1 MDTTHRH
8 DGVRLAG
15 HTLDHLHWIDGRLV
29 WCGECRRYRHIDSG
43 KAVHPRTA
51 ALCKG
56 LRHDVPKRKR
66 IITRSDGKMVTI
78 RATLHV
84 LMGIRRPAAVWHPKF
99 YGLAQQAAWIALG
112 THLLVLGMCTLVTQI
127 YTVVL
132 LVSSTVA
139 ISSTT
144 DWSAD
149 TQHKT
154 TTPRH
159 DWLSDRITTIPFN
172 DDWDVIKTDPEFRT
186 KGNEGHRKNYQMDRR
201 LVAWARLGL
210 SRQEEVTMISWQL
223 VLEMEKG
230 ATWWM
235 EYRCLRDA
243 FAAEGGQNSDAC
255 IAPWNMVMRPP
266 ASSTET

>member
-1 MDTTHRH
+1 MTVSGLLVIPLIICTGLMGDWY
-8 DGVRLAG
+8 GVANAGAIVTSIAARLSILG
-15 HTLDHLHWIDGRLV
+15 QQ
-29 WCGECRRYRHIDSG
+29 RYARDYDMKSPKG
-43 KAVHPRTA
+43 SEEK
-51 ALCKG
+51 LC
-56 LRHDVPKRKR
+56 